1 MKSLESLKSIF
12 KERIF
17 KIPDYQRGY
26 AWQKE
31 QLKDFWEDITNLPK
45 DRYHY
50 TGLLS
55 LKEVPSSEYN
65 NGNWVSER
73 WLINDFGYKPFHVVD
88 GQQRLTT
95 FVIFINEVISLI
107 KNLDVNKGKKLED
120 IYIGT
125 LSLKR
130 ITEEYIYMKMPPSY
144 NLSTYKFGYEVD
156 NPSFKYLKHKILGE
170 PDGGVVT
177 ETFYTLNL
185 ENSRK
190 FFKENLE
197 NYYNEYGLNEVEIL
211 FKKVTQNLMFN
222 LHEIEDDFDV
232 FVAFETMN
240 NRGKKLSN
248 LELLKNRLIY
258 LTTLYEENELSIDG
272 QQVIR
277 DQINDA
283 WKDIYYNL
291 GRNKRNPLSDDDFL
305 VAHWIMYFQYSRE
318 KGDEY
323 IT

>member
-107 KNLDVNKGKKLED
+107 KNLDVN
-120 IYIGT
+120 
-125 LSLKR
+125 LSL
-130 ITEEYIYMKMPPSY
+130 IHI
-144 NLSTYKFGYEVD
+144 
-156 NPSFKYLKHKILGE
+156 
-170 PDGGVVT
+170 
-177 ETFYTLNL
+177 
-185 ENSRK
+185 
-190 FFKENLE
+190 
-197 NYYNEYGLNEVEIL
+197 
-211 FKKVTQNLMFN
+211 
-222 LHEIEDDFDV
+222 
-232 FVAFETMN
+232 
-240 NRGKKLSN
+240 
-248 LELLKNRLIY
+248 
-258 LTTLYEENELSIDG
+258 
-272 QQVIR
+272 
-277 DQINDA
+277 
-283 WKDIYYNL
+283 
-291 GRNKRNPLSDDDFL
+291 
-305 VAHWIMYFQYSRE
+305 
-318 KGDEY
+318 
-323 IT
+323 